1 VSQRLTDGKV
11 PELKVFES
19 NGLGRNQVAPI
30 GGPGLEWDDN
40 GNLTR
45 KGDFHYK
52 WDFRNRL
59 VRVTRDGVGEI
70 ARYEYDA
77 FDRRVVRTVESVEHQ
92 TSWAGWQALETRK
105 AGALVDRRVYGV
117 GLDEVVAIGLDVT
130 GDGAID
136 GAYVPLY
143 DSSGNVAVL
152 TGSDGRVVER
162 YDYRAF
168 GPRETRVDSVRPQLT
183 SERIASSSFVVS
195 WDEEISG
202 EVLSERIG
210 AEEIEITL
218 DDAPLVIEWSD
229 PEGVPTADGGLAE
242 TKSAAKSTADVVVS
256 LPVEAGRRTL
266 RFAFTTPPAPGAEI
280 VVTLPVGAIED
291 YYNNATTEPA
301 TWSAATIDQ
310 GAVDWASCENG
321 FGLCQQTCLAAGGS
335 HTLELGATLA
345 DLAGNALDGGAVGHG
360 FDLSTTDT
368 LHIWRRPDPRLLTSA
383 TGSVVDKSVSSA
395 VRQALGFHG
404 LPIDPETGLVYVR
417 HRYYD
422 PEMGRFLSQDPL
434 GYVDGGNL
442 YQYGLNNPADLSDP
456 LGLWTN
462 CQPGAAPSPAT
473 CTPEWVAVE
482 GRALPGLLW
491 SLPRDWVPLLGQLAF
506 DESGYFG
513 TPLNRPSQVTADLA
527 AFDRSWLG
535 RGTRAG
541 VAAWALLRDPS
552 KLVKGASAVGL
563 GLEGMDVVREEVRQ
577 KAKAS
582 ASPSAASVLY
592 NADRLDAEGSHVV
605 AELNRLSREADAL
618 VEAGTGSTPEFMLYA
633 KHRGKWFD
641 FFFHGRAI
649 QAETERLIRSG
660 LADDPLLARVQ
671 VRSTWHG
678 LKPDFVFRQQGGQAV
693 IIDLTAPNSTLTG
706 KIVKYLISG
715 EEILVELYHKGFKR
729 KGGR

>member
-1 VSQRLTDGKV
+1 
-11 PELKVFES
+11 
-19 NGLGRNQVAPI
+19 
-30 GGPGLEWDDN
+30 
-40 GNLTR
+40 
-45 KGDFHYK
+45 
-52 WDFRNRL
+52 
-59 VRVTRDGVGEI
+59 
-70 ARYEYDA
+70 
-77 FDRRVVRTVESVEHQ
+77 
-92 TSWAGWQALETRK
+92 
-105 AGALVDRRVYGV
+105 
-117 GLDEVVAIGLDVT
+117 
-130 GDGAID
+130 
-136 GAYVPLY
+136 
-143 DSSGNVAVL
+143 
-152 TGSDGRVVER
+152 
-162 YDYRAF
+162 
-168 GPRETRVDSVRPQLT
+168 
-183 SERIASSSFVVS
+183 
-195 WDEEISG
+195 
-202 EVLSERIG
+202 
-210 AEEIEITL
+210 
-218 DDAPLVIEWSD
+218 
-229 PEGVPTADGGLAE
+229 
-242 TKSAAKSTADVVVS
+242 
-256 LPVEAGRRTL
+256 
-266 RFAFTTPPAPGAEI
+266 
-280 VVTLPVGAIED
+280 
-291 YYNNATTEPA
+291 
-301 TWSAATIDQ
+301 
-310 GAVDWASCENG
+310 
-321 FGLCQQTCLAAGGS
+321 
-335 HTLELGATLA
+335 
-345 DLAGNALDGGAVGHG
+345 
-360 FDLSTTDT
+360 
-368 LHIWRRPDPRLLTSA
+368 
-383 TGSVVDKSVSSA
+383 
-395 VRQALGFHG
+395 
-404 LPIDPETGLVYVR
+404 
-417 HRYYD
+417 
-422 PEMGRFLSQDPL
+422 
-434 GYVDGGNL
+434 
-442 YQYGLNNPADLSDP
+442 
-456 LGLWTN
+456 
-462 CQPGAAPSPAT
+462 
-473 CTPEWVAVE
+473 
-482 GRALPGLLW
+482 
-491 SLPRDWVPLLGQLAF
+491 LAF